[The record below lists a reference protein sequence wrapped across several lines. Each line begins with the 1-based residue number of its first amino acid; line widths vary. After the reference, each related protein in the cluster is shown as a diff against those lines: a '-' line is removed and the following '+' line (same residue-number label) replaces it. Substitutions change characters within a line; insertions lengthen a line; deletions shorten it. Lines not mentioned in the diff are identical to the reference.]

1 MIPYG
6 GAGACWRTTRP
17 VWRVWK
23 RQGIIPERLNAP
35 EHRRHDTP
43 EVPQR
48 QQRGYDWPTR
58 HGSGLVVGI
67 LYELLAAFSPL
78 RIGKAIG
85 DGECLAVYGSLYWIP
100 RKTPPFR
107 AGM

>member
-6 GAGACWRTTRP
+6 GARACWRATRP

-23 RQGIIPERLNAP
+23 CQGIIPERLNAP

-48 QQRGYDWPTR
+48 QQRGFGWPTR
-58 HGSGLVVGI
+58 HGRGLVVGI
-67 LYELLAAFSPL
+67 LYELLAAFSLP
-78 RIGKAIG
+78 A
-85 DGECLAVYGSLYWIP
+85 Y
-100 RKTPPFR
+100 
-107 AGM
+107 